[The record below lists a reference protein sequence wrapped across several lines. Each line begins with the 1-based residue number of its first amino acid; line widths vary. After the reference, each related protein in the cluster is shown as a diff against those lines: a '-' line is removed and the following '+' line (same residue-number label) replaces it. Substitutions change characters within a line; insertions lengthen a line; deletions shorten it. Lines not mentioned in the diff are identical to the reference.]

1 MKYFHQFIVIIC
13 NPKQLYYSLRK
24 KIVTLFKEMKFF
36 VLFSLLK
43 IRTVTFYDF
52 CVNLQIC
59 SPTHIYEV
67 IPAIYMRSS
76 MLKKTTITQ
85 TLLPISNYQ

>member
-36 VLFSLLK
+36 LLFSLLK
-43 IRTVTFYDF
+43 IRADTFGIRAMILGQTFFGVGAILYDVCLSDVCF
-52 CVNLQIC
+52 L
-59 SPTHIYEV
+59 
-67 IPAIYMRSS
+67 
-76 MLKKTTITQ
+76 
-85 TLLPISNYQ
+85 